1 MKSLSTSEIYNVSS
15 NTWSPDTQMLVACAG
30 YAASSLLSEK
40 VLVIGGGYNED
51 YLSSCEL
58 YNSSS
63 NTESL
68 AANMSS
74 PRVYHTASL
83 LPSGKV
89 LVAGDYGLSL
99 GEIILKLSILAS
111 SKHISKSKLFNKKK
125 QFEASI
131 FSMIKTKTLQN
142 NFSTNSSST
151 VVIIESHSQSLANDD
166 MKAATTGQI
175 DTSNK

>member
-99 GEIILKLSILAS
+99 GE
-111 SKHISKSKLFNKKK
+111 
-125 QFEASI
+125 
-131 FSMIKTKTLQN
+131 
-142 NFSTNSSST
+142 
-151 VVIIESHSQSLANDD
+151 
-166 MKAATTGQI
+166 
-175 DTSNK
+175 